1 MLLKPQKTVTA
12 GFLADQGAAQSAKA
26 IAHSAFQL
34 RRTEAL
40 LPLFSTLEASTADI
54 SFAPKDFI
62 TKL

>member
-12 GFLADQGAAQSAKA
+12 GFLADQGAAQSAK
-26 IAHSAFQL
+26 AHSAFQL